1 MPEVQQLHASRAARL
16 DYVMASAQLSG
27 LAPSP
32 YLADLLYQY
41 RAGIL
46 SSAQLI
52 ESLKVHYQRSE

>member
-1 MPEVQQLHASRAARL
+1 MSKMQQLYASRAARL
-16 DYVMASAQLSG
+16 DNVIASAQLSG

-32 YLADLLYQY
+32 YLADLLCQY

-52 ESLKVHYQRSE
+52 ESLKAHYQQSE

>member
-1 MPEVQQLHASRAARL
+1 MANNQRELATRAMYA
-16 DYVMASAQLSG
+16 DHVVASARLSG

-32 YLADLLYQY
+32 HLAGLLCQY

-52 ESLKVHYQRSE
+52 ESIKAHYQRPE